1 MIPITDDVASRIQVI
16 KADITTLA
24 VDAVVSSANADL
36 TGGGAVDQAIHHV
49 AGPGLRKA
57 CHQYVEQQGRCFAG
71 GASITEGFK
80 LPARY
85 VIHAVGPV
93 WCGGE
98 DGEAALL
105 ARCYARSFELARLRN
120 LQTIAFSSIS
130 TGQYH
135 FPKDVA
141 ALVALHVAV
150 QVLEMD
156 SNFKTVVFCV
166 FDDENKEIYENLIK
180 EGRALAKEEAAA

>member
-130 TGQYH
+130 TGQYR